1 MIKAIITDK
10 APLPV
15 GPYNQA
21 IQAGNTLYV
30 SGQIPLD
37 PIKKVMVT
45 DSIKSQTIQ
54 VMDNIKAILE
64 EAGMDFNNVVKVSIF
79 LTDMG
84 NFSDVNDIYKTY
96 FTTYFPARETI
107 QVGKLPLNADVEISL
122 IAVKV

>member
-1 MIKAIITDK
+1 MIKAIKTDK

-37 PIKKVMVT
+37 PIKKEMVT

-84 NFSDVNDIYKTY
+84 NFSEVNDIYKTY